1 MFSLADKH
9 NFTVMA
15 GYQEEN
21 YAYSYLYESV
31 TDMISTNNP
40 GLNLGTGEKSTT
52 DTRNGW
58 ATRGFFG
65 RINYDYDGR
74 YLLEVNGRYDG
85 ASRFASDHR
94 WGFFPSVSLG
104 WNITRES
111 FMEKSLEVL
120 SNLKL
125 RASWGLLGNQSGAG
139 LYTFTSIM
147 GIQPLGNWYF
157 QDGRDMYIN
166 APGVI
171 DPFTTWEKVESKNLG
186 LDFGFFNNALTGTF
200 DVFQRDTKDM
210 LGPSADLADFFGAEA
225 PNTNNARMRNRGWEL
240 SLQYRGKIGKDI
252 HYSIGGSLADATSE
266 VTAYENPTGTNP
278 QDNWYVGKKV
288 GEIWGYKASGL
299 LQTQEAADT

>member
-1 MFSLADKH
+1 MYKR
-9 NFTVMA
+9 
-15 GYQEEN
+15 Q
-21 YAYSYLYESV
+21 
-31 TDMISTNNP
+31 
-40 GLNLGTGEKSTT
+40 
-52 DTRNGW
+52 
-58 ATRGFFG
+58 
-65 RINYDYDGR
+65 DYDGR

-85 ASRFASDHR
+85 SSRFASDHR

-278 QDNWYVGKKV
+278 QDLSL
-288 GEIWGYKASGL
+288 IHI
-299 LQTQEAADT
+299 